1 MDASG
6 KRPSVGEPRSRYGPE
21 PLIDV
26 ASRAARERLSP
37 SALRAFVN
45 IMDRWDVKDVDA
57 RELLGGI
64 SNGTLYAIKRR
75 EKKVL
80 NADELLRVSYLLGI
94 FKALNILYSTALAD
108 AWMTR
113 PNTNPIFGG
122 DTPLDY
128 VRKGGIPALQTVRR
142 LLDSRRGG
150 L

>member
-6 KRPSVGEPRSRYGPE
+6 KGPATHPRTRYEPE
-21 PLIDV
+21 PLVDV
-26 ASRAARERLSP
+26 ASRPARERLSP

-45 IMDRWDVKDVDA
+45 IMDRWEVKDGDA
-57 RELLGGI
+57 RDLLGGI
-64 SNGTLYAIKRR
+64 SNGTLHAIKRR
-75 EKKVL
+75 EKKLL
-80 NADELLRVSYLLGI
+80 NADELLRVSYLVGI
-94 FKALNILYSTALAD
+94 FKALNILYSAALAD
-108 AWMTR
+108 AWMKR

>member
-1 MDASG
+1 MDAT
-6 KRPSVGEPRSRYGPE
+6 KRPASHPRTRYEPE
-21 PLIDV
+21 PLVDV

-45 IMDRWDVKDVDA
+45 VMDRWDVRDEDA

-64 SNGTLYAIKRR
+64 SNGTLHAIKRR
-75 EKKVL
+75 EKKLL
-80 NADELLRVSYLLGI
+80 NADELLRVSYLVGI

-108 AWMTR
+108 AWMRR
-113 PNTNPIFGG
+113 PNSNPIFGG
-122 DTPLDY
+122 EPPLDY
-128 VRKGGIPALQTVRR
+128 VRKGGIPALQTLRR

>member
-1 MDASG
+1 MNVTP
-6 KRPSVGEPRSRYGPE
+6 KRPAGHPRTRYEPE
-21 PLIDV
+21 PLVDI
-26 ASRAARERLSP
+26 ASRPARERLSP

-45 IMDRWDVKDVDA
+45 VMDRWSVRDEDA
-57 RELLGGI
+57 RELLGGV

-75 EKKVL
+75 EKKLL
-80 NADELLRVSYLLGI
+80 NADELLRVSYLVGI

-113 PNTNPIFGG
+113 PNSNPIFGG
-122 DTPLDY
+122 ETPLEY
-128 VRKGGIPALQTVRR
+128 VLKGGIPALQTVRR

>member
-1 MDASG
+1 MNVTP
-6 KRPSVGEPRSRYGPE
+6 KRPAGHPRTRYEPE
-21 PLIDV
+21 PLVDI

-45 IMDRWDVKDVDA
+45 VMDRWSVRDEDA
-57 RELLGGI
+57 RELLGGV

-75 EKKVL
+75 EKKLL
-80 NADELLRVSYLLGI
+80 NADELLRVSYLVGI

-113 PNTNPIFGG
+113 PNSNPIFGG
-122 DTPLDY
+122 ETPLEY
-128 VRKGGIPALQTVRR
+128 ALKGGIPALQTVRR

>member
-1 MDASG
+1 MDATP
-6 KRPSVGEPRSRYGPE
+6 KRPAGHPTTRYEPE
-21 PLIDV
+21 PLVDI
-26 ASRAARERLSP
+26 ASRPARERLSP

-45 IMDRWDVKDVDA
+45 VMERWSVRDQDA

-75 EKKVL
+75 EKKIL
-80 NADELLRVSYLLGI
+80 NADELLRVSYLVGI

-113 PNTNPIFGG
+113 PNTNPVFGG
-122 DTPLDY
+122 ETPLDY
-128 VRKGGIPALQTVRR
+128 VLTGGIPALQTVRR

>member
-1 MDASG
+1 MDATP
-6 KRPSVGEPRSRYGPE
+6 KRPPGHPRTRYEPE
-21 PLIDV
+21 PLVDI
-26 ASRAARERLSP
+26 ASRSARERLSP

-45 IMDRWDVKDVDA
+45 VMDRWSVRDEDA
-57 RELLGGI
+57 RDLLGGI

-75 EKKVL
+75 EKKLL
-80 NADELLRVSYLLGI
+80 NADELLRVSYLVGI
-94 FKALNILYSTALAD
+94 FKALNILYSAALAD

-113 PNTNPIFGG
+113 PNSNPVFGG
-122 DTPLDY
+122 EPPLEY